1 MKSNESIRRV
11 TYHASDNVP
20 LIADVGGDASSATV
34 VLMHG
39 GGQTRHSW
47 SGAMNALIA
56 AGYHVINLDAR
67 GHGESGW
74 SPDGQYP
81 LDVRASD
88 LGAALKGI
96 RGPVG
101 LVGASM
107 GGATALMAIAND
119 VQPPAAALVMVDIVP
134 RPDPIGTAKITAF
147 MQSHPEGFATLE
159 DAANAVAAYNPHR
172 PRPRDVNGLRR
183 NLRLRK
189 DGRFYWH
196 WDPRMLDPGTRPEPG
211 ELAERLIVCC
221 AKVHVPTLLV
231 RGMASDVVTDAGA
244 NEFKTLLPSL
254 EIFNVPGAG
263 HMVAGDRNDVFNEG
277 LIEFLKQH
285 LPAKPVTSSRAV

>member
-1 MKSNESIRRV
+1 MKSNESIRRI

-88 LGAALKGI
+88 LGAALKGV

-211 ELAERLIVCC
+211 EWAERLIACC

-244 NEFKTLLPSL
+244 NEFKRLLPSL

-285 LPAKPVTSSRAV
+285 LPAKAVTSSRAV

>member
-1 MKSNESIRRV
+1 MKSNESIRQI

-88 LGAALKGI
+88 LGAVLKGV

-107 GGATALMAIAND
+107 GGATALMAIANN
-119 VQPPAAALVMVDIVP
+119 VQPPAAVLVMVDIVP

-147 MQSHPEGFATLE
+147 MQSYPEGFATLE

-211 ELAERLIVCC
+211 EWAERLIACC

-244 NEFKTLLPSL
+244 NEFKRLLPSL

-277 LIEFLKQH
+277 LIEFLRQH
-285 LPAKPVTSSRAV
+285 LPAKAVTSSRAV

>member
-1 MKSNESIRRV
+1 MPNDKSIRKV
-11 TYHASDNVP
+11 TFTAPDNVA
-20 LIADVGGDASSATV
+20 LIGDVGGDPENPTV

-56 AGYHVINLDAR
+56 AGYHVINFDAR

-74 SPDGQYP
+74 SPDGRYP
-81 LDVRASD
+81 LTMRATDVSTV
-88 LGAALKGI
+88 LKGVK
-96 RGPVG
+96 GPVG

-107 GGATALMAIAND
+107 GGATALMAISEDIKPA
-119 VQPPAAALVMVDIVP
+119 AAALVMVDIVP
-134 RPDPIGTAKITAF
+134 RPDPVGTAKITAF
-147 MQSHPEGFATLE
+147 MQSHPEGFANLE
-159 DAANAVAAYNPHR
+159 AAADAVAAYNPHR
-172 PRPRDVNGLRR
+172 PRPRDINGLRR

-196 WDPRMLDPGTRPEPG
+196 WDPRMLDPETRPEPG
-211 ELAERLIVCC
+211 EWAERLIACC
-221 AKVHVPTLLV
+221 AKVHIPTLLI

-244 NEFKTLLPSL
+244 DEFKTLLPSL
-254 EIFNVPGAG
+254 EVFNVPGAG

-277 LIEFLKQH
+277 MIEFLKRH
-285 LPAKPVTSSRAV
+285 LPVGGAAAA